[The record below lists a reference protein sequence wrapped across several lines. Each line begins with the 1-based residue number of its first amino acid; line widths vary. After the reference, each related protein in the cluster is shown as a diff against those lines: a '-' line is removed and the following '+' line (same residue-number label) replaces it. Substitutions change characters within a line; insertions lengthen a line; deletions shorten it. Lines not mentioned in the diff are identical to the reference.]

1 MNRKIKL
8 LSVAFTFLA
17 NPFCGNKSN
26 ITSFDNVFNNI
37 RRANYTQKAT
47 SIDENTAN
55 SYVSD
60 SKGRQTIE
68 IRKGNYIFTRYEIVS
83 SRTFASSYY
92 VGLSVV
98 HDPAIA
104 STSISISSFTS
115 ITIGYTA
122 GFGATAKTGAFGL
135 STEMELE
142 MSNYNSNSETFAAGV
157 TLGLDS
163 NSKNNPK
170 EAGTYYVYLNAYY
183 SDVVN
188 IEKSTDGTFISAEY
202 VKKSSSRDSSFVLS
216 LTKPQE
222 FNPVPPKC

>member
-1 MNRKIKL
+1 
-8 LSVAFTFLA
+8 
-17 NPFCGNKSN
+17 
-26 ITSFDNVFNNI
+26 
-37 RRANYTQKAT
+37 
-47 SIDENTAN
+47 
-55 SYVSD
+55 
-60 SKGRQTIE
+60 
-68 IRKGNYIFTRYEIVS
+68 
-83 SRTFASSYY
+83 
-92 VGLSVV
+92 
-98 HDPAIA
+98 
-104 STSISISSFTS
+104 
-115 ITIGYTA
+115 
-122 GFGATAKTGAFGL
+122 
-135 STEMELE
+135 MELE

>member
-1 MNRKIKL
+1 MNRKIKI
-8 LSVAFTFLA
+8 LSVAFTVLA

-47 SIDENTAN
+47 NIDETTAN
-55 SYVSD
+55 SYLAD
-60 SKGRQTIE
+60 SNNLRTREIKKGSTDYIRCE
-68 IRKGNYIFTRYEIVS
+68 I
-83 SRTFASSYY
+83 ASTTQFDGSYY

-115 ITIGYTA
+115 TTIGYTS

-142 MSNYNSNSETFAAGV
+142 MSNYNSNSETFTAGV
-157 TLGLDS
+157 TLRLAS
-163 NSKNNPK
+163 NSKDNPN

-188 IEKSTDGTFISAEY
+188 IKKNTDGTFVSAEY
-202 VKKSSSRDSSFVLS
+202 VKKSSSLKTTFALS